1 LFVERYLYQDIE
13 RTVSGMDRAALVV
26 QFGGGRVREGERDH
40 WRSMN
45 LPTQSLIIP
54 IGVATHWHYS
64 GTVDFA
70 VFYFLGGGSSVMHGL
85 QVIAESRDAPVPFSD
100 PLVGAAAL
108 QLVGELQKAHGADV
122 GFMERLASV
131 MLEQTYRALVTPGTR
146 GINPRHVHASRIQ
159 AVLNHIH
166 GNLAAD
172 LSADRLAK
180 RAEVSLAHFSR
191 VFRDATGTSP
201 HQYVLAARL
210 DLARKLL
217 TQSTLPISRIA
228 EECGFSSQSHLT
240 ASFRAAHSTTPAQYR
255 SHVRKT
261 AG

>member
-1 LFVERYLYQDIE
+1 
-13 RTVSGMDRAALVV
+13 M
-26 QFGGGRVREGERDH
+26 
-40 WRSMN
+40 
-45 LPTQSLIIP
+45 
-54 IGVATHWHYS
+54 
-64 GTVDFA
+64 
-70 VFYFLGGGSSVMHGL
+70 
-85 QVIAESRDAPVPFSD
+85 
-100 PLVGAAAL
+100 
-108 QLVGELQKAHGADV
+108 
-122 GFMERLASV
+122 
-131 MLEQTYRALVTPGTR
+131 
-146 GINPRHVHASRIQ
+146 Q

-191 VFRDATGTSP
+191 VFRDATGISP